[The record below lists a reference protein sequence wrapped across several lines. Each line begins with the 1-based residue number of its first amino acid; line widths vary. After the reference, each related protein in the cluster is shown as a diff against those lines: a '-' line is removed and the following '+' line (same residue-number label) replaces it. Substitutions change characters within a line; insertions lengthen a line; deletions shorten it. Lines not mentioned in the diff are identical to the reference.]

1 MTIGVV
7 LVTSTGST
15 SVLATMW
22 GKVINRRDAIPYEE
36 GNILARIRK
45 SEGCRSNPRAWKG
58 FFHVKSPL
66 KFTRTSFKSDF
77 ISFEKGAYKKQP

>member
-22 GKVINRRDAIPYEE
+22 GKVINRRDTNPYTDVKNLVPWQEDASQKVRGLNLVLDFVQE
-36 GNILARIRK
+36 K
-45 SEGCRSNPRAWKG
+45 SVSCAM
-58 FFHVKSPL
+58 
-66 KFTRTSFKSDF
+66 
-77 ISFEKGAYKKQP
+77 Y